1 MAFIIK
7 GCQWLWFAFLLRS
20 ESRKAGFPFSVPRTT
35 PVMPPRTHDRFST
48 TRQVSESFRSSSV
61 RMLLISSSVW
71 SATFCMCVTL
81 PISVRS
87 FCLIRA
93 SIFVGFIVAFITL
106 SFNGWI
112 LWGMGNRT
120 PTQKPLP
127 RVSFHTVRP
136 SLDAFRAVTLDFL
149 LSGDILVFTD
159 KVKEHDKLAA

>member
-1 MAFIIK
+1 M
-7 GCQWLWFAFLLRS
+7 
-20 ESRKAGFPFSVPRTT
+20 
-35 PVMPPRTHDRFST
+35 
-48 TRQVSESFRSSSV
+48 
-61 RMLLISSSVW
+61 
-71 SATFCMCVTL
+71 
-81 PISVRS
+81 
-87 FCLIRA
+87 
-93 SIFVGFIVAFITL
+93 VGF
-106 SFNGWI
+106 

>member
-1 MAFIIK
+1 MKKLQLLFCAVALIMISCTLSNEEKAEKLIQESLK
-7 GCQWLWFAFLLRS
+7 GTLYHP
-20 ESRKAGFPFSVPRTT
+20 ESYKSI
-35 PVMPPRTHDRFST
+35 ST
-48 TRQVSESFRSSSV
+48 Q
-61 RMLLISSSVW
+61 
-71 SATFCMCVTL
+71 CVTL